1 MKKEIY
7 RTLKNPATK
16 HVALKAIKQEL
27 EKITN
32 SSNIINLLTDN
43 KVKHDTQYIRTTVF
57 VENKKLVNFK
67 NLDRVQNKLQKMFGI
82 KFKVIF
88 CDANLSVKE
97 ELRLCGLEGSSTVSF
112 IDLENFVTPM
122 MSNKHKVQNIKN
134 LINKSLVF
142 LQNHSL
148 IICANGELL
157 NIVKQEFANFVDSS
171 HIVLIQTGGKDC
183 SDLRLVQS
191 IQKLFQI
198 RKLDNYQQINL
209 ASGDGFFIGIIEF
222 LKNKGFNVKTY
233 GQKKTTHHQI
243 HSQTNYI
250 PLDNQNLVVSSL

>member
-1 MKKEIY
+1 MNDAIANSADISNEDCTKLFNAFEVHY
-7 RTLKNPATK
+7 SQENTPASY
-16 HVALKAIKQEL
+16 LNSLSQDLQL
-27 EKITN
+27 EF
-32 SSNIINLLTDN
+32 
-43 KVKHDTQYIRTTVF
+43 Y
-57 VENKKLVNFK
+57 
-67 NLDRVQNKLQKMFGI
+67 NKLQKMFGI

-222 LKNKGFNVKTY
+222 LKNKGFNVKIY